1 MSKKVS
7 ITLDDDVLLF
17 VDQRSDNRSNFI
29 NQLLLRERHK
39 IFMQELEEA
48 YLEDAN
54 DPIAKEERSLWEV
67 TVGDGLNHLP
77 DEDVC

>member
-7 ITLDDDVLLF
+7 ITLDDDVLSF
-17 VDQRSDNRSNFI
+17 VDQRAGNRSSFI
-29 NQLLLRERHK
+29 NQLLLKERHR

-54 DPIAKEERSLWEV
+54 DPVAKEERSLWEI
-67 TVGDGLNHLP
+67 TVGDGLDHLP
-77 DEDVC
+77 DEDAC

>member
-7 ITLDDDVLLF
+7 ITLDDDILSF
-17 VDQRSDNRSNFI
+17 VDQRADNRSSFI
-29 NQLLLRERHK
+29 NQLLLRERQR
-39 IFMQELEEA
+39 IFMKELEEA

-67 TVGDGLNHLP
+67 TIGDGLNHLP
-77 DEDVC
+77 DENAC